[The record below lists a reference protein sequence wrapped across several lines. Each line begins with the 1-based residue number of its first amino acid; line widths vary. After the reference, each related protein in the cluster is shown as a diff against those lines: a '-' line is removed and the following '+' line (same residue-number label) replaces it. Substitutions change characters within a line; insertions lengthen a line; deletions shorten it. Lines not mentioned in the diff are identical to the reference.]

1 VFLAALAR
9 LIQQPGWRYTWRS
22 ALWLAAGLLT
32 KAYFLAFVPLAL
44 AVGAVLVWRRR
55 VRAKMVLA
63 GALLILALAGPWYL
77 RNLALYHN
85 LSGTHEEFD
94 GIGVRQA
101 LAAAPRID
109 WVATAGFLARG
120 SLWTG
125 NNSFTT
131 FSRTTLNIMLLLL
144 LAAVAAWGIRI
155 RSSQTP
161 ERVLFGAI
169 VLFSLAV
176 AYASCATFADTNGA
190 AAGAR
195 PWYTQVL
202 LVPVATLAYLGLSRW
217 KRFGPVLA
225 IGITAIWA
233 WVLTATW
240 TIKLFPMYSGGGA
253 APMRMRDVWNWY
265 LSGAAAHASDLSLLA
280 LVPAPLLYAGL
291 LVSLGLIIPASAV
304 IIRDLADFPA
314 R

>member
-176 AYASCATFADTNGA
+176 AYASWRPSPTRTAPRR
-190 AAGAR
+190 AR
-195 PWYTQVL
+195 ARGTRKCC
-202 LVPVATLAYLGLSRW
+202 LSRW
-217 KRFGPVLA
+217 RRLR
-225 IGITAIWA
+225 IWA
-233 WVLTATW
+233 CHGGKGLAPCWLSAS
-240 TIKLFPMYSGGGA
+240 LRSGPG
-253 APMRMRDVWNWY
+253 
-265 LSGAAAHASDLSLLA
+265 
-280 LVPAPLLYAGL
+280 
-291 LVSLGLIIPASAV
+291 
-304 IIRDLADFPA
+304 F
-314 R
+314 